1 MLDLLANEWKMKLSK
16 TDIPPARVEML
27 PLIDVVFLL
36 LVFFIFAMLS
46 MAVHHGQV
54 VDLPESAS
62 APLEMEEAIAVSIQ
76 DTGDGV
82 RLFVDK
88 TQVELDALV
97 VHLKSLA
104 KTEKACV
111 QIFADETVSYQEL
124 FTVMD
129 KIKEAGLARISLQA
143 EHE

>member
-1 MLDLLANEWKMKLSK
+1 MRLRHSE
-16 TDIPPARVEML
+16 IPAARVEML

-46 MAVHHGQV
+46 MAVHHGQI
-54 VDLPESAS
+54 VDLPESTS
-62 APLEMEEAIAVSIQ
+62 APLERQEAISVSIQ

-88 TQVELDALV
+88 KSVDLDGLQAL
-97 VHLKSLA
+97 LQSYPEGK
-104 KTEKACV
+104 KQKAEV

-124 FTVMD
+124 FSVMD
-129 KIKEAGLARISLQA
+129 RIKQAGLSKISLQA

>member
-1 MLDLLANEWKMKLSK
+1 
-16 TDIPPARVEML
+16 ML

-54 VDLPESAS
+54 VDLPESSA
-62 APLEMEEAIAVSIQ
+62 APLQMEEAISVSIQ
-76 DTGDGV
+76 DTGEGS

-88 TQVELDALV
+88 TPVTLDSLV
-97 VHLKSLA
+97 AHLKSLP
-104 KTEKACV
+104 KTDKAEV

-124 FTVMD
+124 FSVMD